1 MESRIAP
8 IKQRAF
14 RNHSVSFVC
23 PSLVVEERVLG
34 ILLLL
39 LHPEVVSGTKDDQN
53 KKDNAEDLATV
64 ALGLAGLKLGLER
77 LNLFAAALVSGVT
90 AVGGV
95 LDELRAHVLGLELS
109 VIVVGGALGGHLV
122 KSKTGAV
129 RDLLAGELVVG
140 GCGLSGAGFFGEE
153 IKLCVRMWGM
163 EKREMRDDQLEFVV
177 AKPPH
182 KQPQ

>member
-14 RNHSVSFVC
+14 RNHSVSFEY

-109 VIVVGGALGGHLV
+109 VIVVVGAAGVL
-122 KSKTGAV
+122 STEAATGV
-129 RDLLAGELVVG
+129 RDRLAGEFVVG
-140 GCGLSGAGFFGEE
+140 GCGLRGAVLVGEE
-153 IKLCVRMWGM
+153 AELWSS
-163 EKREMRDDQLEFVV
+163 VV
-177 AKPPH
+177 GEI
-182 KQPQ
+182 